1 MNRLP
6 EKSHCTGCAAC
17 YAVCVRKAITMST
30 DSEGFLY
37 PVVDSGLCV
46 KCGMCAKV
54 CPSLSADVSR
64 LPLAVYAAK
73 AKNDDLRGQSSSGGV
88 FSLLAKSTI
97 DRGGLVFGAA
107 FDHDDWHVFHRS
119 ADSETGLAEL
129 RGSKYVQSEM
139 GGCFNQVDAA
149 LKSGREVLFSGTPC
163 QIAGLGHYL
172 EMTDAGHKD
181 NLLLVD
187 VACHAVPSPAAWRRY
202 LEKRVGCAYD
212 GRTGEVGKTRRISSR
227 CKSSGWKD
235 YSMSLCFANGKE
247 YLSAFGKDPFI
258 RGFLAELYNRPSCH
272 NCPSKELRSGSDMT
286 IADYWGV
293 AGRFP
298 EMDDDKGTSL
308 VLVNSEK
315 GREAFGAI
323 CDKMEYVESDYA
335 HACETNPVIV
345 RSTDPHRNRARFFR
359 VLDDN
364 DFDCT
369 VDRMLQSSLT
379 ARLRSFIGR
388 QLRKVMRR
396 K

>member
-17 YAVCVRKAITMST
+17 YAVCARKAITMGT
-30 DSEGFLY
+30 DNEGFRY
-37 PVVDSGLCV
+37 PVVDGGLCV

-64 LPLAVYAAK
+64 LPLAVYAAR
-73 AKNDDLRGQSSSGGV
+73 AKNDGLREQSSSGGV
-88 FSLLAKSTI
+88 FSLLARSTI
-97 DRGGLVFGAA
+97 DKGGLVFGAA
-107 FDHDDWHVFHRS
+107 FDHDDRHVFHRS

-139 GGCFNQVDAA
+139 GGCFSQVDAA
-149 LKSGREVLFSGTPC
+149 LKSDRKVLFSGTPC
-163 QIAGLGHYL
+163 QIAGLRHYL
-172 EMTDAGHKD
+172 EMTNGARMD

-187 VACHAVPSPAAWRRY
+187 VACHAVPSPAVWRKY
-202 LEKRVGCAYD
+202 LEKRVGCAY
-212 GRTGEVGKTRRISSR
+212 GERTGEAGKVRRIFSR
-227 CKSSGWKD
+227 CKSSGWKR
-235 YSMSLCFANGKE
+235 YSILLCFANGKE
-247 YLSAFGKDPFI
+247 YRSVFGEDPYM

-272 NCPSKELRSGSDMT
+272 NCPSKGLRSGSDLT

-308 VLVNSEK
+308 VLINSEK

-335 HACETNPVIV
+335 HARETNPAIM
-345 RSTDPHRNRARFFR
+345 RSAVPHRNRARFFK
-359 VLDDN
+359 VFDDN
-364 DFDCT
+364 DFDCV
-369 VDRMLQSSLT
+369 VDRMLSPSFKE
-379 ARLRSFIGR
+379 RLRSFIGR